1 MKLRL
6 TIVALVS
13 LLWGSEWIFH
23 ETLVDIPPFRLL
35 TLRCLVAALALVPFF
50 LRGRE
55 SFPHLPVA
63 RNLLLGMVVIALPAL
78 FLANRT
84 DLSPGLVVVYF
95 AMIPIITSVLGDGG
109 GLSNTPLLLSGL
121 AGTAFLVRGALSF
134 SLAQTTSVLGL
145 VLVVVA
151 ISAALVRAKRWLRG
165 TPLPGSVM
173 VQMLA
178 AAVIFG
184 GYSLMR
190 EGISG
195 ARWTVAEIVAV
206 LCLGIF
212 SGGIG
217 YCGFYFVLRNAKAS
231 QATVVQWLIPVVGI
245 AETATWLRHLP
256 TWDSMLGGAVGVVS
270 AGLFLR
276 APVNDDK
283 PLTLQITNSSDS
295 ENVYLPPGSP

>member
-1 MKLRL
+1 
-6 TIVALVS
+6 
-13 LLWGSEWIFH
+13 
-23 ETLVDIPPFRLL
+23 
-35 TLRCLVAALALVPFF
+35 
-50 LRGRE
+50 
-55 SFPHLPVA
+55 
-63 RNLLLGMVVIALPAL
+63 MVVIALPAL

-165 TPLPGSVM
+165 TPLPGSV
-173 VQMLA
+173 
-178 AAVIFG
+178 G